1 MKKLFIVVMAMVAM
15 VLTGCSS
22 KPPMHQL
29 SEQEYQELR
38 ASSRNQVVVVNPA
51 PAAPV
56 APQVVYMQG
65 RPMYAPYNAFIP
77 VPGQP
82 PRVTQPQGY
91 YYQ

>member
-1 MKKLFIVVMAMVAM
+1 MKKLIALIAIFMTA

-22 KPPMHQL
+22 KPPVPEHPVPTATAGPQIYFI
-29 SEQEYQELR
+29 QQ
-38 ASSRNQVVVVNPA
+38 
-51 PAAPV
+51 PAA
-56 APQVVYMQG
+56 APQVIQQPVYVG

-82 PRVTQPQGY
+82 PRVNSNGY